1 MRKQPRPSLDTSPTF
16 VLIDR
21 GKFVKLVR
29 LSGIAARF
37 INGIFREK
45 VPVVPLN

>member
-1 MRKQPRPSLDTSPTF
+1 MRKRPRPNLDASPTF

-21 GKFVKLVR
+21 GESVKFVR

-37 INGIFREK
+37 INGIFREN